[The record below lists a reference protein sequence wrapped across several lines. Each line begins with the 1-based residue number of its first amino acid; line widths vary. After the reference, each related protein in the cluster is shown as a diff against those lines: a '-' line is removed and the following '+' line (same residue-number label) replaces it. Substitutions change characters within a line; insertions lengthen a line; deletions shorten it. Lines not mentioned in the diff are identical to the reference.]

1 MRQAVW
7 ALRYDN
13 NLNFDFDMAMD
24 FKDFFEIMEERGK
37 EMDPEMGKKVSVCEE
52 KDLFGSCNNRP
63 IVGVRIKCTLSLK
76 ILFEL
81 ILNMNHYF
89 KNNNV
94 HIFLE
99 CFRAFSKD
107 PDGCITADEM
117 K

>member
-24 FKDFFEIMEERGK
+24 FKDFFEIME